1 MNPLPSASFAT
12 RVNAFLAAAVVTLTL
27 LSGIDGLARAQGAA
41 LPMAQAA
48 ATQASEQ
55 VAFAAAA
62 TPSVAIPTLI

>member
-1 MNPLPSASFAT
+1 MNPLPSTSFAT

-48 ATQASEQ
+48 ATQA
-55 VAFAAAA
+55 V
-62 TPSVAIPTLI
+62 